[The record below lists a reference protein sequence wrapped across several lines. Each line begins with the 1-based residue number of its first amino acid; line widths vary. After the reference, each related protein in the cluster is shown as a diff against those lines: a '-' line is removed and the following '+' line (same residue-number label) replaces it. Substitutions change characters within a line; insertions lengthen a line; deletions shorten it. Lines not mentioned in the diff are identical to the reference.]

1 MSEETFPYDQW
12 VNEAL
17 RSVLSRALIQLSE
30 RGPVGDHHF
39 FINFDTSHEGVDIPG
54 FLRAQYPEEIT
65 IVLQHQFEELIID
78 EQGFEVSLSFSGK
91 KSRLKVPF
99 DAVTSFADPSVN
111 FGLQIGINAVNEA
124 IVQGQLDT
132 EGDED
137 DLAQSEESAGDN
149 SPTPFVPAQPQK
161 ADEAFKDEGD
171 YSDEDVTENAGEN
184 TGENTSENTSEKAED
199 DAEDD
204 GPQTAEVITLDAFR
218 KK

>member
-30 RGPVGDHHF
+30 RGPIGDHHF

-91 KSRLKVPF
+91 KSRLIVPF

-111 FGLQIGINAVNEA
+111 FGLQIGVNAVNEA
-124 IVQGQLDT
+124 MMQVQENIDRDQGSAVS
-132 EGDED
+132 ENSNAED
-137 DLAQSEESAGDN
+137 SA
-149 SPTPFVPAQPQK
+149 PTPFIPALAQK
-161 ADEAFKDEGD
+161 VEETFEDEDSSVEDTAEPSAEEA
-171 YSDEDVTENAGEN
+171 SDE
-184 TGENTSENTSEKAED
+184 
-199 DAEDD
+199 
-204 GPQTAEVITLDAFR
+204 GPQTAEVIALDAFR